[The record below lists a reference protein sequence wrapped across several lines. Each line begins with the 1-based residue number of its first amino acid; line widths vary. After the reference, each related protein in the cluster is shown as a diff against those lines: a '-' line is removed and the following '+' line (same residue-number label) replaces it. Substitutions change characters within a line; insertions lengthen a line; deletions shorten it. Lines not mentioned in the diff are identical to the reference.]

1 MATLK
6 TRIALR
12 NDSSANWQANSDV
25 ILLKGEIGIEFEESG
40 NVKMKVGDGTTSWG
54 ELDYFGGEP
63 SEQPSI
69 IAVDTNVFSFTDNT
83 LKLLGFEE
91 APIGTYLTKK
101 SDGTIDWVT
110 IDNSAVENLQNT
122 VSELADAI
130 KNKADSTAVDELANI
145 VNSKANANEVY
156 TKNEADLAIMA
167 AVSAV
172 DHLKREI
179 VESVQIIEHFIAN
192 PSEAVVNTIYML
204 KSNVDGADKYQEFMR
219 FDTTDGTV
227 TFEQIGDTTVDLTNY
242 VTNDNLADV
251 VNGLTSKDAYNE
263 LAAIVS
269 NKVDKVYSINEVT
282 GEQIP
287 WTLLSPTDK
296 SKLDSL
302 VLSEDGSVGISGT
315 VSASKVEGL
324 ADWITAQRDIVPGL
338 LPTNFVQKLESIEN
352 NAQENTIEAVV
363 VNGKEV
369 VLNAKTIVLSDC
381 FQVNKDGQIT
391 LADNLIL
398 TSGGA
403 AVE

>member
-12 NDSSANWQANSDV
+12 NDTTAKWQEHSDV
-25 ILLKGEIGIEFEESG
+25 VLLKGEIGIEFEESG
-40 NVKMKVGDGTTSWG
+40 NVKMKVGDGVNSWG
-54 ELDYFGGEP
+54 NLDYFGGEP
-63 SEQPSI
+63 TEEPAVI
-69 IAVDTNVFSFTDNT
+69 TVDTNVFSFTDKT

-91 APIGTYLTKK
+91 APVGTYLTKK
-101 SDGTIDWVT
+101 ANGTIDWVT
-110 IDNSAVENLQNT
+110 IDNSAVESLQNT
-122 VSELADAI
+122 VSELADIIAG
-130 KNKADSTAVDELANI
+130 
-145 VNSKANANEVY
+145 KANANEVY
-156 TKNEADLAIMA
+156 TKDEADLAIAA

-179 VESVQIIEHFIAN
+179 VESVQIIEYFKTN

-204 KSNVDGADKYQEFMR
+204 KSNVNGADQYQEFMR
-219 FDTTDGTV
+219 FDTTDGAV
-227 TFEQIGDTTVDLTNY
+227 VFEQIGDTSVDLTNY
-242 VTNDNLADV
+242 VTNDNLANV

-263 LAAIVS
+263 LAALVS
-269 NKVDKVYSINEVT
+269 NKVDKVYSTDEVT

-315 VSASKVEGL
+315 VNASKVEGL

-338 LPTNFVQKLESIEN
+338 LPTNYMEKLESIEN
-352 NAQENTIEAVV
+352 NAQENTIETVI

-381 FQVNKDGQIT
+381 FQVDENGQIT
-391 LADNLIL
+391 LAEDIVLVC
-398 TSGGA
+398 GEA
-403 AVE
+403 

>member
-12 NDSSANWQANSDV
+12 NDTTAKWQEHSDV
-25 ILLKGEIGIEFEESG
+25 VLLKGEIGIEFEESG
-40 NVKMKVGDGTTSWG
+40 NVKMKVGDGVNSWG
-54 ELDYFGGEP
+54 NLDYFGGEP
-63 SEQPSI
+63 AEEPSVI
-69 IAVDTNVFSFTDNT
+69 TVDTNVFSFTDKT
-83 LKLLGFEE
+83 LKLLGFEA
-91 APIGTYLTKK
+91 APVGTYLTKK
-101 SDGTIDWVT
+101 ADGTIDWVT

-122 VSELADAI
+122 VSELAD
-130 KNKADSTAVDELANI
+130 I
-145 VNSKANANEVY
+145 VTGKANANEVY
-156 TKNEADLAIMA
+156 TKDEADLAIAA
-167 AVSAV
+167 AVSTV

-179 VESVQIIEHFIAN
+179 VESVQIIEHFKTN

-204 KSNVDGADKYQEFMR
+204 KSNVNGADQYQEFMR
-219 FDTTDGTV
+219 FDTTDGAV
-227 TFEQIGDTTVDLTNY
+227 VFEQIGDTSVDLTNY

-263 LAAIVS
+263 LAALVS
-269 NKVDKVYSINEVT
+269 NKVDKVYSTDEVT

-315 VSASKVEGL
+315 VNASKVEGL

-338 LPTNFVQKLESIEN
+338 LPTDFVQKLETIEN
-352 NAQENTIEAVV
+352 NAQENTIETVI

-381 FQVNKDGQIT
+381 FQVNEDGQIT
-391 LADNLIL
+391 LAEDIVLVC
-398 TSGGA
+398 GEA
-403 AVE
+403 

>member
-12 NDSSANWQANSDV
+12 NDTTAKWQEHSDV
-25 ILLKGEIGIEFEESG
+25 VLLKGEIGIEFEESG
-40 NVKMKVGDGTTSWG
+40 NVKMKVGDGVNSWG
-54 ELDYFGGEP
+54 NLDYFGGEP
-63 SEQPSI
+63 TEEPAVI
-69 IAVDTNVFSFTDNT
+69 TVDTNVFSFTDNT

-91 APIGTYLTKK
+91 APVGTYLTKK
-101 SDGTIDWVT
+101 ADGTIDWVT
-110 IDNSAVENLQNT
+110 IDNSAVESLQNT
-122 VSELADAI
+122 VSELADIIAG
-130 KNKADSTAVDELANI
+130 
-145 VNSKANANEVY
+145 KANANEVY
-156 TKNEADLAIMA
+156 TKDEADLAIAA

-179 VESVQIIEHFIAN
+179 VESVQIIEHFKTN

-204 KSNVDGADKYQEFMR
+204 KSNVNGADQYQEFMR
-219 FDTTDGTV
+219 FDTTDGAV
-227 TFEQIGDTTVDLTNY
+227 VFEQIGDTSVDLTNY

-263 LAAIVS
+263 LAALVS
-269 NKVDKVYSINEVT
+269 NKVDKVYSTDEIT

-302 VLSEDGSVGISGT
+302 VLGEDGSVGISGT
-315 VSASKVEGL
+315 VNASKVEGL

-338 LPTNFVQKLESIEN
+338 LPTDFVQKLENIEN
-352 NAQENTIEAVV
+352 NAQENTIETVV

-381 FQVNKDGQIT
+381 FQVDENGQIT
-391 LADNLIL
+391 LAEDIVLVC
-398 TSGGA
+398 GEA
-403 AVE
+403 

>member
-12 NDSSANWQANSDV
+12 NDTTAKWQEHSDV
-25 ILLKGEIGIEFEESG
+25 VLLKGEIGIEFEESG
-40 NVKMKVGDGTTSWG
+40 NVKMKVGDGVNSWG
-54 ELDYFGGEP
+54 NLDYFGGEP
-63 SEQPSI
+63 TEEPAVI
-69 IAVDTNVFSFTDNT
+69 TVDTNVFSFTDKT

-91 APIGTYLTKK
+91 APVGTYLTKK

-110 IDNSAVENLQNT
+110 IDNSAVESLQNT
-122 VSELADAI
+122 VSELAD
-130 KNKADSTAVDELANI
+130 I
-145 VNSKANANEVY
+145 VAGKANANEVY
-156 TKNEADLAIMA
+156 TKDEADLAIAA

-179 VESVQIIEHFIAN
+179 VESVQIIEHFKAN
-192 PSEAVVNTIYML
+192 PSEAIVNTIYML
-204 KSNVDGADKYQEFMR
+204 KSNVNGADQYQEFMR
-219 FDTTDGTV
+219 FDTTDGAV
-227 TFEQIGDTTVDLTNY
+227 VFEQIGDTSVDLTNY
-242 VTNDNLADV
+242 VTNDNLANV

-269 NKVDKVYSINEVT
+269 NKVDKVYSVDETT

-315 VSASKVEGL
+315 VNASKVEGL
-324 ADWITAQRDIVPGL
+324 ADWITAQRDVVPGL
-338 LPTNFVQKLESIEN
+338 LPTDYLEKLENIEN
-352 NAQENTIEAVV
+352 NAQENTIETVI

-369 VLNAKTIVLSDC
+369 VLNAKTIILSDC
-381 FQVNKDGQIT
+381 FQVNETGQIT
-391 LADNLIL
+391 LAEDIVLVCGE
-398 TSGGA
+398 S
-403 AVE
+403 

>member
-12 NDSSANWQANSDV
+12 NDTTAKWQEHSDV
-25 ILLKGEIGIEFEESG
+25 VLLKGEIGIEFEESG
-40 NVKMKVGDGTTSWG
+40 NVKMKVGDGVNSWG
-54 ELDYFGGEP
+54 NLDYFGGEP
-63 SEQPSI
+63 TEEPAVI
-69 IAVDTNVFSFTDNT
+69 TVDTNVFSFTDKT

-91 APIGTYLTKK
+91 APVGTYLTKK
-101 SDGTIDWVT
+101 ADGTIDWVT
-110 IDNSAVENLQNT
+110 IDNSAVESLQNT
-122 VSELADAI
+122 VRELADIIAG
-130 KNKADSTAVDELANI
+130 
-145 VNSKANANEVY
+145 KANANEVY
-156 TKNEADLAIMA
+156 TKDEADLAIAA

-179 VESVQIIEHFIAN
+179 VGSVQIIEHFKNN

-204 KSNVDGADKYQEFMR
+204 KSNVNGADQYQEFMR
-219 FDTTDGTV
+219 FDTTDGAIV
-227 TFEQIGDTTVDLTNY
+227 FEQIGDTSVDLTNY

-263 LAAIVS
+263 LAALVS
-269 NKVDKVYSINEVT
+269 NKVDRVYSTDEVT

-302 VLSEDGSVGISGT
+302 VLGEDGSVGISGT
-315 VSASKVEGL
+315 VNASKVEGL

-338 LPTNFVQKLESIEN
+338 LPIDFVQKLETIEN
-352 NAQENTIEAVV
+352 NAQENTIETVV

-381 FQVNKDGQIT
+381 FQVDENGQIT
-391 LADNLIL
+391 LAEDIIL
-398 TSGGA
+398 VCGES
-403 AVE
+403 

>member
-63 SEQPSI
+63 SKQPAI
-69 IAVDTNVFSFTDNT
+69 IVVDTNVFSFTDNT

-91 APIGTYLTKK
+91 APVGTYLTKK

-130 KNKADSTAVDELANI
+130 KDKADSTAVAELADI

-242 VTNDNLADV
+242 VTNDDLANVVNSLVNKDTFNNLAA
-251 VNGLTSKDAYNE
+251 L
-263 LAAIVS
+263 VS
-269 NKVDKVYSINEVT
+269 NKVDKVYSTDEIT

-302 VLSEDGSVGISGT
+302 VLSEDGSIGISGT
-315 VSASKVEGL
+315 VNASRVEGL
-324 ADWITAQRDIVPGL
+324 ADWITSQRDIVPGL

-352 NAQENTIEAVV
+352 NAQENTIETVV

>member
-12 NDSSANWQANSDV
+12 NDTTAKWQEHSDV
-25 ILLKGEIGIEFEESG
+25 VLLKGEIGIEFEESG
-40 NVKMKVGDGTTSWG
+40 NVKMKVGDGVNSWG
-54 ELDYFGGEP
+54 NLDYFGGEP
-63 SEQPSI
+63 TEEPAVI
-69 IAVDTNVFSFTDNT
+69 TVDTNVFSFTDKT

-91 APIGTYLTKK
+91 APVGTYLTKK
-101 SDGTIDWVT
+101 ADGTIDWVT
-110 IDNSAVENLQNT
+110 IDNSAVESLQNT
-122 VSELADAI
+122 VSELAD
-130 KNKADSTAVDELANI
+130 I
-145 VNSKANANEVY
+145 VAGKANANEVY
-156 TKNEADLAIMA
+156 TKDEADLAIAA
-167 AVSAV
+167 AVSSV

-179 VESVQIIEHFIAN
+179 VESIQIIEHFKTN

-204 KSNVDGADKYQEFMR
+204 KSNVNGADQYQEFMR
-219 FDTTDGTV
+219 FDTTDGAV
-227 TFEQIGDTTVDLTNY
+227 VFEQIGDTSVDLTNY
-242 VTNDNLADV
+242 VTNDNLANV

-269 NKVDKVYSINEVT
+269 NKVDKVYSVDETT

-315 VSASKVEGL
+315 VNASKVEGL
-324 ADWITAQRDIVPGL
+324 ADWITSQRDVVPGL
-338 LPTNFVQKLESIEN
+338 LPADYLEKLENIES
-352 NAQENTIEAVV
+352 NAQENTIETVI

-381 FQVNKDGQIT
+381 FQVDENGQIT
-391 LADNLIL
+391 LAEDIVLVC
-398 TSGGA
+398 GEA
-403 AVE
+403 

>member
-12 NDSSANWQANSDV
+12 NDTTAKWQEHSDV
-25 ILLKGEIGIEFEESG
+25 VLLKGEIGIEFEESG
-40 NVKMKVGDGTTSWG
+40 NVKMKVGDGVNSWG
-54 ELDYFGGEP
+54 NLDYFGGEP
-63 SEQPSI
+63 TEEPSVI
-69 IAVDTNVFSFTDNT
+69 TVDTNVFSFTDKT

-91 APIGTYLTKK
+91 APVGTYLTKK
-101 SDGTIDWVT
+101 ADGTIDWVT
-110 IDNSAVENLQNT
+110 IDNSAVESLQNT
-122 VSELADAI
+122 VSELAD
-130 KNKADSTAVDELANI
+130 I
-145 VNSKANANEVY
+145 VAGKANANEVY
-156 TKNEADLAIMA
+156 TKDEADLAIAA

-179 VESVQIIEHFIAN
+179 VESVQIIEHFKTN

-204 KSNVDGADKYQEFMR
+204 KSNVNGADQYQEFMR
-219 FDTTDGTV
+219 FDTTDGAV
-227 TFEQIGDTTVDLTNY
+227 VFEQIGDTSVDLTNY
-242 VTNDNLADV
+242 VTNDNLANV

-269 NKVDKVYSINEVT
+269 NKVDKVYSTDETT

-315 VSASKVEGL
+315 VNASKVEGL
-324 ADWITAQRDIVPGL
+324 ADWVTAQRDVVPGL
-338 LPTNFVQKLESIEN
+338 LSTNYMEKLESIEN
-352 NAQENTIEAVV
+352 NAQENTIETVI

-381 FQVNKDGQIT
+381 FQVDENGQIT
-391 LADNLIL
+391 LAEDIVLVC
-398 TSGGA
+398 GEA
-403 AVE
+403 

>member
-12 NDSSANWQANSDV
+12 NDTTAKWQEHSDV
-25 ILLKGEIGIEFEESG
+25 VLLKGEIGIEFEESG
-40 NVKMKVGDGTTSWG
+40 NVKMKVGDGVNSWG
-54 ELDYFGGEP
+54 NLDYFGGEP
-63 SEQPSI
+63 TEEPAVI
-69 IAVDTNVFSFTDNT
+69 TVDTNVFSFTDKT

-91 APIGTYLTKK
+91 APVGTYLTKK
-101 SDGTIDWVT
+101 ADGTIDWVT
-110 IDNSAVENLQNT
+110 IDNSTVESLQNT
-122 VSELADAI
+122 VSELAD
-130 KNKADSTAVDELANI
+130 I
-145 VNSKANANEVY
+145 VAGKANANEVY
-156 TKNEADLAIMA
+156 TKDEADLAIAA

-179 VESVQIIEHFIAN
+179 VGSVQIIEHFKNN

-204 KSNVDGADKYQEFMR
+204 KSNVNGADQYQEFMR
-219 FDTTDGTV
+219 FDTTDGAV
-227 TFEQIGDTTVDLTNY
+227 VFEQIGDTSVDLTNY

-251 VNGLTSKDAYNE
+251 VNGLTSKEAYNE
-263 LAAIVS
+263 LAAMVS
-269 NKVDKVYSINEVT
+269 NKIDKVYSVDETT

-315 VSASKVEGL
+315 VNASKVEGL
-324 ADWITAQRDIVPGL
+324 ADWITSQRDVVPGL
-338 LPTNFVQKLESIEN
+338 LPTNYLEKLESVEN
-352 NAQENTIEAVV
+352 NAQENTIETVI

-381 FQVNKDGQIT
+381 FQVDENGQIS
-391 LADNLIL
+391 LAEDIVLVC
-398 TSGGA
+398 GEA
-403 AVE
+403 

>member
-12 NDSSANWQANSDV
+12 NDTTAKWQEHSDV
-25 ILLKGEIGIEFEESG
+25 VLLKGEIGIEFEESG
-40 NVKMKVGDGTTSWG
+40 NVKMKVGDGVNSWG
-54 ELDYFGGEP
+54 NLDYFGGEP
-63 SEQPSI
+63 TEEPSVI
-69 IAVDTNVFSFTDNT
+69 TVDTNVFSFTDKT

-91 APIGTYLTKK
+91 APVGTYLTKK

-122 VSELADAI
+122 VSELADIIA
-130 KNKADSTAVDELANI
+130 
-145 VNSKANANEVY
+145 SKANANEVY
-156 TKNEADLAIMA
+156 TKDEADLAIAA

-179 VESVQIIEHFIAN
+179 VGSVQIIEHFKNN

-204 KSNVDGADKYQEFMR
+204 KSNVNGADQYQEFMR
-219 FDTTDGTV
+219 FDTTDGAV
-227 TFEQIGDTTVDLTNY
+227 VFEQIGDTSVDLTNY

-263 LAAIVS
+263 LAALVS
-269 NKVDKVYSINEVT
+269 NKVDKVYSTDEVT

-315 VSASKVEGL
+315 VNASKVEGL

-338 LPTNFVQKLESIEN
+338 LPTDFVQKLETIEN
-352 NAQENTIEAVV
+352 NAQENTIETVI

-381 FQVNKDGQIT
+381 FQVNETGQIT
-391 LADNLIL
+391 LAEDIVLVC
-398 TSGGA
+398 GEA
-403 AVE
+403 

>member
-12 NDSSANWQANSDV
+12 NDTTAKWQEHSDV
-25 ILLKGEIGIEFEESG
+25 VLLKGEIGIEFEESG
-40 NVKMKVGDGTTSWG
+40 NVKMKVGDGVNSWG
-54 ELDYFGGEP
+54 NLDYFGGEP
-63 SEQPSI
+63 TEEPAVI
-69 IAVDTNVFSFTDNT
+69 TVDTNVFSFTDNT

-91 APIGTYLTKK
+91 APVGTYLTKK
-101 SDGTIDWVT
+101 ADGTIDWVT
-110 IDNSAVENLQNT
+110 IDNSAVESLQNT
-122 VSELADAI
+122 VSELADIIAG
-130 KNKADSTAVDELANI
+130 
-145 VNSKANANEVY
+145 KANANEVY
-156 TKNEADLAIMA
+156 TKDEADLAIAA

-179 VESVQIIEHFIAN
+179 VESIQIIEHFKTN

-204 KSNVDGADKYQEFMR
+204 KSNVNGADQYQEFMR
-219 FDTTDGTV
+219 FDTTDGAV
-227 TFEQIGDTTVDLTNY
+227 VFEQIGDTSVDLTNY
-242 VTNDNLADV
+242 VTNDNLADI

-269 NKVDKVYSINEVT
+269 NKVDKVYSVDETT

-315 VSASKVEGL
+315 VNASKVEGL
-324 ADWITAQRDIVPGL
+324 ADWITSQRDVVPGL
-338 LPTNFVQKLESIEN
+338 LPADYLEKLENIES
-352 NAQENTIEAVV
+352 NAQENTIETVI

-381 FQVNKDGQIT
+381 FQVDENGQIT
-391 LADNLIL
+391 LAEDIVLVC
-398 TSGGA
+398 GEA
-403 AVE
+403 

>member
-12 NDSSANWQANSDV
+12 NDTTAKWQEHSDV

-40 NVKMKVGDGTTSWG
+40 NVKMKVGDGVNSWG
-54 ELDYFGGEP
+54 NLDYFGGEP
-63 SEQPSI
+63 TEEPAVI
-69 IAVDTNVFSFTDNT
+69 TVDTNVFSFTDKT

-91 APIGTYLTKK
+91 APVGTYLTKK
-101 SDGTIDWVT
+101 ADGTIDWVT
-110 IDNSAVENLQNT
+110 IDNSAVESLQNT
-122 VSELADAI
+122 VSELAD
-130 KNKADSTAVDELANI
+130 I
-145 VNSKANANEVY
+145 VAGKANANEVY
-156 TKNEADLAIMA
+156 TKDEADLAIAA

-179 VESVQIIEHFIAN
+179 VESVQIIEYFKTN

-204 KSNVDGADKYQEFMR
+204 KSNVNGADQYQEFMR
-219 FDTTDGTV
+219 FDTTDGAV
-227 TFEQIGDTTVDLTNY
+227 VFEQIGDTSVDLTNY
-242 VTNDNLADV
+242 VTNDNLANV

-263 LAAIVS
+263 LAALVS
-269 NKVDKVYSINEVT
+269 NKVDKVYSTDEVT

-315 VSASKVEGL
+315 VNASKVEGL

-338 LPTNFVQKLESIEN
+338 LPTNYMEKLESIEN
-352 NAQENTIEAVV
+352 NAQENTIETVI

-381 FQVNKDGQIT
+381 FQVDENGQIT
-391 LADNLIL
+391 LAEDIVLVC
-398 TSGGA
+398 GEA
-403 AVE
+403 

>member
-12 NDSSANWQANSDV
+12 NDTTAKWQEHSDV
-25 ILLKGEIGIEFEESG
+25 VLLKGEIGIEFEESG
-40 NVKMKVGDGTTSWG
+40 NVKMKVGDGVNSWG
-54 ELDYFGGEP
+54 NLDYFGGEP
-63 SEQPSI
+63 TEEPAVI
-69 IAVDTNVFSFTDNT
+69 TVDTNVFSFTDKT

-91 APIGTYLTKK
+91 APVGTYLTKK

-110 IDNSAVENLQNT
+110 IDNSAVESLQNT
-122 VSELADAI
+122 VSELADIIAG
-130 KNKADSTAVDELANI
+130 
-145 VNSKANANEVY
+145 KANANEVY
-156 TKNEADLAIMA
+156 TRDEADLAIAA

-179 VESVQIIEHFIAN
+179 VESVQIIEHFKTN

-204 KSNVDGADKYQEFMR
+204 KSNVNGADQYQEFMR
-219 FDTTDGTV
+219 FDTTDGAV
-227 TFEQIGDTTVDLTNY
+227 VFEQIGDTSVDLTNY

-263 LAAIVS
+263 LAALVS
-269 NKVDKVYSINEVT
+269 NKVDKVYSTDEET

-315 VSASKVEGL
+315 VNASKVEGL

-338 LPTNFVQKLESIEN
+338 LPTNYMEKLESIEN
-352 NAQENTIEAVV
+352 NAQENTIETVI

-381 FQVNKDGQIT
+381 FQVDETGQIT
-391 LADNLIL
+391 LAEDIVLVC
-398 TSGGA
+398 GEA
-403 AVE
+403 

>member
-12 NDSSANWQANSDV
+12 NDTTAKWQEHSDV
-25 ILLKGEIGIEFEESG
+25 VLLKGEIGIEFEESG
-40 NVKMKVGDGTTSWG
+40 NVKMKVGDGVNSWG
-54 ELDYFGGEP
+54 NLDYFGGESTEEP
-63 SEQPSI
+63 AVI
-69 IAVDTNVFSFTDNT
+69 TVDTNVFSFTDKT

-91 APIGTYLTKK
+91 APVGTYLTKK
-101 SDGTIDWVT
+101 ADGTIDWVT
-110 IDNSAVENLQNT
+110 IDNSAVESLQNT
-122 VSELADAI
+122 VSELADIIAG
-130 KNKADSTAVDELANI
+130 
-145 VNSKANANEVY
+145 KANANEVY
-156 TKNEADLAIMA
+156 TKDEADLAIAA

-179 VESVQIIEHFIAN
+179 VESVQIIEHFKTN

-204 KSNVDGADKYQEFMR
+204 KSNVNGADQYQEFMR
-219 FDTTDGTV
+219 FDTTDGAV
-227 TFEQIGDTTVDLTNY
+227 VFEQIGDTSVDLTNY

-251 VNGLTSKDAYNE
+251 VNGLPSKDTYNE

-269 NKVDKVYSINEVT
+269 NKIDKVYSVDETT

-302 VLSEDGSVGISGT
+302 VLGEDGSVGISGT
-315 VSASKVEGL
+315 VNASKVEGL
-324 ADWITAQRDIVPGL
+324 ADWITSQRDVVPGL
-338 LPTNFVQKLESIEN
+338 LPTDYLDKLESIEN
-352 NAQENTIEAVV
+352 NAQENTIETVI

-381 FQVNKDGQIT
+381 FQVNEDGQIT
-391 LADNLIL
+391 LAEDIVLVC
-398 TSGGA
+398 GEA
-403 AVE
+403 

>member
-12 NDSSANWQANSDV
+12 NDTTAKWQEHSDV

-40 NVKMKVGDGTTSWG
+40 NVKMKVGDGVNSWG
-54 ELDYFGGEP
+54 NLDYFGGEP
-63 SEQPSI
+63 TEEPAVI
-69 IAVDTNVFSFTDNT
+69 TVDTNVFSFTDKT

-91 APIGTYLTKK
+91 APVGTYLTKK
-101 SDGTIDWVT
+101 ADGTIDWVT
-110 IDNSAVENLQNT
+110 IDNSAVESLQNT
-122 VSELADAI
+122 VSELAD
-130 KNKADSTAVDELANI
+130 I
-145 VNSKANANEVY
+145 VAGKANANEVY
-156 TKNEADLAIMA
+156 TKDEADLAIA
-167 AVSAV
+167 AAISAV

-179 VESVQIIEHFIAN
+179 VESVQIIEHFKTN

-204 KSNVDGADKYQEFMR
+204 KSNVNGADQYQEFMR
-219 FDTTDGTV
+219 FDTTDGAIV
-227 TFEQIGDTTVDLTNY
+227 FEQIGDTSVDLTNY

-269 NKVDKVYSINEVT
+269 NKIDKVYSVDETT

-315 VSASKVEGL
+315 VNASKVEGL
-324 ADWITAQRDIVPGL
+324 ADWITAQRDVVPGL
-338 LPTNFVQKLESIEN
+338 LPTDYLEKLETIEN
-352 NAQENTIEAVV
+352 NAQENTIETVI

-381 FQVNKDGQIT
+381 FQVNETGQIT
-391 LADNLIL
+391 LAEDIVLVC
-398 TSGGA
+398 GEA
-403 AVE
+403 

>member
-12 NDSSANWQANSDV
+12 NDTTAKWQEHSDV
-25 ILLKGEIGIEFEESG
+25 VLLKGEIGIEFEESG
-40 NVKMKVGDGTTSWG
+40 NVKMKVGDGVNSWG
-54 ELDYFGGEP
+54 NLDYFGGEP
-63 SEQPSI
+63 TEEPSVI
-69 IAVDTNVFSFTDNT
+69 TVDTNVFSFTDKT

-91 APIGTYLTKK
+91 APVGTYLTKK

-110 IDNSAVENLQNT
+110 IDNSAVESLQNT
-122 VSELADAI
+122 VSELAD
-130 KNKADSTAVDELANI
+130 I
-145 VNSKANANEVY
+145 VAGKANANEVY
-156 TKNEADLAIMA
+156 TKDEADLAIAA

-179 VESVQIIEHFIAN
+179 VESVQIIEHFKTN

-204 KSNVDGADKYQEFMR
+204 KSNVNGADQYQEFMR
-219 FDTTDGTV
+219 FDTTDGAV
-227 TFEQIGDTTVDLTNY
+227 VFEQIGDTSVDLTNY

-263 LAAIVS
+263 LAALVS
-269 NKVDKVYSINEVT
+269 NKVDKVYSVDETT

-302 VLSEDGSVGISGT
+302 VLGEDGSVGISGT
-315 VSASKVEGL
+315 VNASKVEGL
-324 ADWITAQRDIVPGL
+324 ADWITSQRDVVPGL
-338 LPTNFVQKLESIEN
+338 LPTDYLEKLESIES
-352 NAQENTIEAVV
+352 NAQENTIETVV
-363 VNGKEV
+363 VNGKQV

-381 FQVNKDGQIT
+381 FQVNEDGQIT
-391 LADNLIL
+391 LAEDIVLVC
-398 TSGGA
+398 GEA
-403 AVE
+403 

>member
-12 NDSSANWQANSDV
+12 NDTTAKWQEHSDV
-25 ILLKGEIGIEFEESG
+25 VLLKGEIGIEFEESG
-40 NVKMKVGDGTTSWG
+40 NVKMKVGDGVNSWG
-54 ELDYFGGEP
+54 NLDYFGGEP
-63 SEQPSI
+63 TEEPAVI
-69 IAVDTNVFSFTDNT
+69 TVDTNVFSFTDKT
-83 LKLLGFEE
+83 LKLLGIEE
-91 APIGTYLTKK
+91 APVGTYLTKK
-101 SDGTIDWVT
+101 AAGTIDWVT
-110 IDNSAVENLQNT
+110 IDNSAVESLQNT
-122 VSELADAI
+122 VSELADIIAG
-130 KNKADSTAVDELANI
+130 
-145 VNSKANANEVY
+145 KANANEVY
-156 TKNEADLAIMA
+156 TKDEADLAIAA

-179 VESVQIIEHFIAN
+179 VESVQIIDHFKTN

-204 KSNVDGADKYQEFMR
+204 KSNVNGADQYQEFMR
-219 FDTTDGTV
+219 FDTTDGAV
-227 TFEQIGDTTVDLTNY
+227 VFEQIGDTSVDLTNY
-242 VTNDNLADV
+242 VTIDNLADV

-263 LAAIVS
+263 LAALVS
-269 NKVDKVYSINEVT
+269 NKVDKVYSTDEVT

-315 VSASKVEGL
+315 VNASKVEGL

-338 LPTNFVQKLESIEN
+338 LPTDFVQKLETIEN
-352 NAQENTIEAVV
+352 NAQENTIETVI

-381 FQVNKDGQIT
+381 FQVNEDGQIT
-391 LADNLIL
+391 LAEDIVLVC
-398 TSGGA
+398 GEA
-403 AVE
+403 

>member
-12 NDSSANWQANSDV
+12 NDTTAKWQEHSDV

-40 NVKMKVGDGTTSWG
+40 NVKMKVGDGVNSWG
-54 ELDYFGGEP
+54 NLDYFGGEP
-63 SEQPSI
+63 TEEPAVI
-69 IAVDTNVFSFTDNT
+69 TVDTNVFSFTDKT

-91 APIGTYLTKK
+91 APVGTYLTKK

-110 IDNSAVENLQNT
+110 IDNSAVESLQNT
-122 VSELADAI
+122 VSELAD
-130 KNKADSTAVDELANI
+130 I
-145 VNSKANANEVY
+145 VAGKANANEVY
-156 TKNEADLAIMA
+156 TKDEADLAIAA

-179 VESVQIIEHFIAN
+179 VESVQIIEHFKTN

-204 KSNVDGADKYQEFMR
+204 KSNVNGADQYQEFMR
-219 FDTTDGTV
+219 FDTTDGAIV
-227 TFEQIGDTTVDLTNY
+227 FEQIGDTSVDLTNY

-263 LAAIVS
+263 LAALVS
-269 NKVDKVYSINEVT
+269 NKVDKVYSVDEET

-315 VSASKVEGL
+315 VNASKVEGL
-324 ADWITAQRDIVPGL
+324 ADWITSQRDVVPGL
-338 LPTNFVQKLESIEN
+338 LPTNYLEKLESVEN
-352 NAQENTIEAVV
+352 NAQENTIETVI

-381 FQVNKDGQIT
+381 FQVNENGQIT
-391 LADNLIL
+391 LAEDIVLVC
-398 TSGGA
+398 GEA
-403 AVE
+403 

>member
-12 NDSSANWQANSDV
+12 NDTTAKWQEHSDV
-25 ILLKGEIGIEFEESG
+25 VLLKGEIGIEFEESG
-40 NVKMKVGDGTTSWG
+40 NVKMKVGDGVNSWG
-54 ELDYFGGEP
+54 NLDYFGGEP
-63 SEQPSI
+63 TEEPAVI
-69 IAVDTNVFSFTDNT
+69 TVDTNVFSFTDKT

-91 APIGTYLTKK
+91 APVGTYLTKK

-110 IDNSAVENLQNT
+110 IDNSAVESLQNT
-122 VSELADAI
+122 VSELAD
-130 KNKADSTAVDELANI
+130 I
-145 VNSKANANEVY
+145 VAGKANASEVY
-156 TKNEADLAIMA
+156 TKDEADLAIAA

-179 VESVQIIEHFIAN
+179 VESVQIIEHFKTN

-204 KSNVDGADKYQEFMR
+204 KSNVNGADQYQEFMR
-219 FDTTDGTV
+219 FDTTDGAV
-227 TFEQIGDTTVDLTNY
+227 VFEQIGDTSVDLTNY

-263 LAAIVS
+263 LAALVS
-269 NKVDKVYSINEVT
+269 NKVDKVYSTDEVT

-302 VLSEDGSVGISGT
+302 VLGEDGSVGISGT
-315 VSASKVEGL
+315 VNASKVEGL

-338 LPTNFVQKLESIEN
+338 LPTDFVQKLETIEN
-352 NAQENTIEAVV
+352 NAQENTIETVI

-381 FQVNKDGQIT
+381 FQVNETGQIT
-391 LADNLIL
+391 LAEDIVLVC
-398 TSGGA
+398 GEA
-403 AVE
+403 

>member
-12 NDSSANWQANSDV
+12 NDTTAKWQEHSDV
-25 ILLKGEIGIEFEESG
+25 VLLKGEIGIEFEESG
-40 NVKMKVGDGTTSWG
+40 NVKMKVGDGVNSWG
-54 ELDYFGGEP
+54 NLDYFGGEP
-63 SEQPSI
+63 TEKPAVI
-69 IAVDTNVFSFTDNT
+69 TVDTNVFSFTDKT

-91 APIGTYLTKK
+91 APVGTYLTKK
-101 SDGTIDWVT
+101 ADGTIDWVT
-110 IDNSAVENLQNT
+110 IDNSAVESLQNT
-122 VSELADAI
+122 VSELADIIAG
-130 KNKADSTAVDELANI
+130 
-145 VNSKANANEVY
+145 KANANEVY
-156 TKNEADLAIMA
+156 TKDEADLAIAA

-179 VESVQIIEHFIAN
+179 VESVQIIEHFKTN

-204 KSNVDGADKYQEFMR
+204 KSNVNGADQYQEFMR
-219 FDTTDGTV
+219 FDTTDGAIV
-227 TFEQIGDTTVDLTNY
+227 FEQIGDTSVDLTNY

-263 LAAIVS
+263 LAALVS
-269 NKVDKVYSINEVT
+269 NKVDKVYSTDEVT

-315 VSASKVEGL
+315 VNASKVEGL

-338 LPTNFVQKLESIEN
+338 LPIDFVQKLETIEN
-352 NAQENTIEAVV
+352 NAQENTIETVV

-381 FQVNKDGQIT
+381 FQVDENGQIT
-391 LADNLIL
+391 LAEDIVFVC
-398 TSGGA
+398 GEA
-403 AVE
+403 

>member
-12 NDSSANWQANSDV
+12 NDTTAKWQEHSDV

-40 NVKMKVGDGTTSWG
+40 NVKMKVGDGVNSWG
-54 ELDYFGGEP
+54 NLDYFGGEP
-63 SEQPSI
+63 TEEPSVI
-69 IAVDTNVFSFTDNT
+69 TVDTNVFSFTDKT

-91 APIGTYLTKK
+91 APVGTYLTKK
-101 SDGTIDWVT
+101 ADGTIDWVT
-110 IDNSAVENLQNT
+110 IDNSAVESLQNT
-122 VSELADAI
+122 VSELAD
-130 KNKADSTAVDELANI
+130 I
-145 VNSKANANEVY
+145 VAGKANANEVY
-156 TKNEADLAIMA
+156 TKDEADLAIAA

-179 VESVQIIEHFIAN
+179 VESVQIIEHFKTN

-204 KSNVDGADKYQEFMR
+204 KSNVNSADQYQEFMR
-219 FDTTDGTV
+219 FDTTDGAV
-227 TFEQIGDTTVDLTNY
+227 VFEQIGDTSVDLTNY

-269 NKVDKVYSINEVT
+269 NKVDKVYSVDETT

-302 VLSEDGSVGISGT
+302 VLGEDGSVGISGT
-315 VSASKVEGL
+315 VNASKVEGL
-324 ADWITAQRDIVPGL
+324 ADWITSQRDVVPGL
-338 LPTNFVQKLESIEN
+338 LPTDYLDKLENIEN
-352 NAQENTIEAVV
+352 NAQENTIETVV

-381 FQVNKDGQIT
+381 FQVNENGQIT
-391 LADNLIL
+391 LAEDIVLVCGE
-398 TSGGA
+398 S
-403 AVE
+403 

>member
-12 NDSSANWQANSDV
+12 NDTTAKWQEHSDV

-40 NVKMKVGDGTTSWG
+40 NVKMKVGDGVNSWG
-54 ELDYFGGEP
+54 NLDYFGGEP
-63 SEQPSI
+63 TEEPAVI
-69 IAVDTNVFSFTDNT
+69 TVDTNVFSFTDKT

-91 APIGTYLTKK
+91 APVGTYLTKK

-110 IDNSAVENLQNT
+110 IDNSAVESLQNT
-122 VSELADAI
+122 VSELAD
-130 KNKADSTAVDELANI
+130 I
-145 VNSKANANEVY
+145 VAGKANANEVY
-156 TKNEADLAIMA
+156 TKDEADLAIAA

-179 VESVQIIEHFIAN
+179 VESVQIIEHFKTN

-204 KSNVDGADKYQEFMR
+204 KSNVNGADQYKEFMR
-219 FDTTDGTV
+219 FDTTDGAV
-227 TFEQIGDTTVDLTNY
+227 VFEQIGDTSVDLTNY

-263 LAAIVS
+263 LAALVS
-269 NKVDKVYSINEVT
+269 NKVDKVYSTDEVT

-302 VLSEDGSVGISGT
+302 VLGEDGSVGISGT
-315 VSASKVEGL
+315 VNASKVEGL

-338 LPTNFVQKLESIEN
+338 LPTDFVQKLESIEN

-381 FQVNKDGQIT
+381 FQVNEDGQIT
-391 LADNLIL
+391 LAEDIVLVC
-398 TSGGA
+398 GEA
-403 AVE
+403 

>member
-12 NDSSANWQANSDV
+12 NDTTTKWQEHSDV
-25 ILLKGEIGIEFEESG
+25 VLLKGEIGIEFEESG
-40 NVKMKVGDGTTSWG
+40 NVKMKVGDGVNSWG
-54 ELDYFGGEP
+54 NLDYFGGEP
-63 SEQPSI
+63 TEEPAVI
-69 IAVDTNVFSFTDNT
+69 TVDTNVFSFTDKT

-91 APIGTYLTKK
+91 APVGTYLTKK
-101 SDGTIDWVT
+101 ADGTIDWVT
-110 IDNSAVENLQNT
+110 IDNSAVESLQNT
-122 VSELADAI
+122 VSELAD
-130 KNKADSTAVDELANI
+130 I
-145 VNSKANANEVY
+145 VAGKANANEVY
-156 TKNEADLAIMA
+156 TKDEADLAIAA

-179 VESVQIIEHFIAN
+179 VGSVQIIEHFKNN

-204 KSNVDGADKYQEFMR
+204 KSNVNGADQYQEFMR

-227 TFEQIGDTTVDLTNY
+227 VFEQIGDTSVDLTNY

-269 NKVDKVYSINEVT
+269 NKIDKVYSTDEVT

-315 VSASKVEGL
+315 VNASKVEGL
-324 ADWITAQRDIVPGL
+324 ADWITSQRDVVPGL
-338 LPTNFVQKLESIEN
+338 LPTDYLDKLESIEN
-352 NAQENTIEAVV
+352 NAQENTIETVI

-381 FQVNKDGQIT
+381 FQVDENGQIS
-391 LADNLIL
+391 LAEDIVLVC
-398 TSGGA
+398 GEA
-403 AVE
+403 